1 MPTYFFN
8 VPGTSIDDAGA
19 DLPNDEAAWKEATVA
34 AGAIFKDIDGS
45 LRPGQAWELE
55 VSTEKK
61 STFFRIRISTEKIG

>member
-8 VPGTSIDDAGA
+8 VPGTSADDAGA

-34 AGAIFKDIDGS
+34 AGAIFKDLDGS

-55 VSTEKK
+55 DSNEKK
-61 STFFRIRISTEKIG
+61 ATIFRITISTQKIG